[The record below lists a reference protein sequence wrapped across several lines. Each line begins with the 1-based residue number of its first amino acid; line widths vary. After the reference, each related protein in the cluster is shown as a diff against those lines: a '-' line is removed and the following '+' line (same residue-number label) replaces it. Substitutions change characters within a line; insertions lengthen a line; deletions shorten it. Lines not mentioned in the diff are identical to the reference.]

1 MKDPVK
7 QFKKL
12 LILCWS
18 TLTFYLIIKSFK
30 PDMFVIVC
38 NNKTLI
44 RFGEMVDNSFVLQCI
59 TGLISSYICYFLFYG
74 AILQKFWLDKKEN
87 IIFLIVLFIG
97 TILKVLSKYIGIIS
111 DVFLLILLP
120 IYLMKKNNVKIF
132 PRLVLANLL
141 NIGFQ
146 VLSMVI
152 KNLAFNGSL
161 PQVEG
166 FTVTLIFMID
176 VYLMLLIYY
185 LYMNIKRMECEKMS
199 WMFSWFLGKT
209 DEQVIRMKK
218 DKEREIEKVLEKL
231 DILKKELSEI
241 ETFIKEK
248 NIEEK

>member
-1 MKDPVK
+1 MKNPVK

-59 TGLISSYICYFLFYG
+59 IGLISSYICYFLFYG

-97 TILKVLSKYIGIIS
+97 TILKVLNKYVGIIS

-132 PRLVLANLL
+132 PRLVFANLL

-185 LYMNIKRMECEKMS
+185 LYMNIKRMECEKN
-199 WMFSWFLGKT
+199 
-209 DEQVIRMKK
+209 E
-218 DKEREIEKVLEKL
+218 L
-231 DILKKELSEI
+231 DV
-241 ETFIKEK
+241 
-248 NIEEK
+248 